1 MRFQQTSAIVTGGA
15 SGIGAALA
23 RALAA
28 EGASVTVA
36 DRDLDGAARV
46 AQEIGGHAILTDV
59 RDRSAIAAMIAA
71 HEDRFG
77 PVTLMCSNAGI
88 ANGVDTTFANA
99 AGTDPAEWQKAWEV
113 NVMAHVHAAA
123 LLLPGMIARG
133 QGYFLHTA
141 SAAGLLSQ
149 IGSAPYSTTKHAA
162 IGFAENLAISH
173 RSAGIRVSILC
184 PQGVDTPMLG
194 GMDSS
199 GRAGPQAGDGL
210 LSPEEVAAAALDGIA
225 AEQFL
230 ILPHPQVAEYMRN
243 KVGDYGRWIGGMAKL
258 QKRLYDV

>member
-1 MRFQQTSAIVTGGA
+1 MRFTDTSAIVTGGA

-23 RALAA
+23 RALAG
-28 EGASVTVA
+28 EGARVTVA
-36 DRDLDGAARV
+36 DLNIDGAAAV
-46 AQEIGGHAILTDV
+46 ARDIDGLAVQTDV
-59 RDRSAIAAMIAA
+59 RDRAAIAALISA
-71 HEDRFG
+71 HEARHG
-77 PVTLMCSNAGI
+77 PTTLMCSNAGI
-88 ANGVDTTFANA
+88 ANGVDTGFTNT
-99 AGTDPAEWQKAWEV
+99 AGADPSEWQKAWEV

-123 LLLPGMIARG
+123 LLLPGMIDRG
-133 QGYFLHTA
+133 RGYFLHTA

-162 IGFAENLAISH
+162 VGFAENLAISH

-194 GMDSS
+194 GMGS
-199 GRAGPQAGDGL
+199 GGREGPQAGDGL
-210 LSPEEVAAAALDGIA
+210 LSAAEVAAAALDGIA

-243 KVGDYGRWIGGMAKL
+243 KVADYGRWIGGMAKL
-258 QKRLYDV
+258 QRRLYDV